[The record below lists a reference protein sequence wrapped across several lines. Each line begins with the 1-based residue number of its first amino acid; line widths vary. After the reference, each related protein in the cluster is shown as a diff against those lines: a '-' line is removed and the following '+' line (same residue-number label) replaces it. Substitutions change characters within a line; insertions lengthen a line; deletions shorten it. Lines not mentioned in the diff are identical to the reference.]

1 MFFGYAKDTRKLNLA
16 TLDMDS
22 SSSENPT
29 PDQSPL
35 KAKSALPSEGPTPD
49 EKLQMQNAF
58 RHCSKLPGFTQKR
71 AIFSFKHTP

>member
-16 TLDMDS
+16 TTLDIDS
-22 SSSENPT
+22 SSTENPT

-49 EKLQMQNAF
+49 KKLQMQS
-58 RHCSKLPGFTQKR
+58 HCSKLTGFTQKR